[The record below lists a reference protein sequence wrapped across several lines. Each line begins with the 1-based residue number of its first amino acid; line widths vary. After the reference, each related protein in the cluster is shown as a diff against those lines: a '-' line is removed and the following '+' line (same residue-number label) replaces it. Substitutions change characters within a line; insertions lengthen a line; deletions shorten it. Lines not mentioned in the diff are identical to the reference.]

1 MPDNS
6 YRNILKGT
14 AMFGG
19 VQVFNILINL
29 LRGKMVAILLGP
41 EGMGIS
47 SLLAA
52 ASNTLQQFS
61 SLGLNL
67 SIVKEV
73 ASVKEQKKDDS
84 LSATIHIAR
93 KLLRFTALLGAV
105 ATIFIAPC
113 LSEWSFGTENY
124 RWHFVCCS
132 LVVFFT
138 TMSNGELSILQGLH
152 EVKNLALASIVG
164 SLVGLLAGVP
174 LYYFY
179 GYDGIVPAMVL
190 LAFATWLFYRFSF
203 RRLRYT
209 FHALPFTWREIK
221 EPARRMLS
229 LGCVLMVASLLG
241 TLAGYLLNAFIGRY
255 GTLHDVGLYQAAN
268 SMTNQYAGLV
278 FTAMSLDFFPRLSAI
293 ACDNIKVR
301 ELVNRQSEIVVL
313 TIAPVIS
320 LVILFSPL
328 LIQILLTH
336 KFLPLIPVIR
346 LMALG
351 LFFKAVSFPMGYIS
365 FAKGDK
371 TFFFWF
377 EGVWGNIMTLALNVL
392 FYYYWGIVGI
402 GISFVLSYF
411 ISTVLYIF
419 LTRHRYEFTHTTT
432 FQKLFFLLSLLVSS
446 VFGASFLP
454 TVWGKTIIQLTLCIL
469 CVAVCI
475 YGLNEKL
482 QIFKKISY
490 DRK

>member
-1 MPDNS
+1 MQKDNNS
-6 YRNILKGT
+6 YRSILKGT

-29 LRGKMVAILLGP
+29 LRGKMVAVLLGP

-47 SLLAA
+47 SLLAT

-73 ASVKEQKKDDS
+73 ACAKEQKKDDS
-84 LSATIHIAR
+84 LLATIHIAR
-93 KLLRFTALLGAV
+93 KLLRITALFGAV
-105 ATIFIAPC
+105 ATIFMASW
-113 LSEWSFGTENY
+113 LSEWSFGTEDY
-124 RWHFVCCS
+124 RWYFIFCL

-152 EVKNLALASIVG
+152 EIKNLALSSIVG
-164 SLVGLLAGVP
+164 ALVGLLAGVP

-179 GYDGIVPAMVL
+179 GYDGIVPAMIL
-190 LAFATWLFYRFSF
+190 LSFATWLFYRFSF
-203 RRLRYT
+203 RKLQYT
-209 FHALPFTWREIK
+209 FSTFSFTWREIK
-221 EPARRMLS
+221 EPVRRMLS

-241 TLAGYLLNAFIGRY
+241 TLIGYLFNAFISHY

-278 FTAMSLDFFPRLSAI
+278 FTAMSLDFFPRLSAV
-293 ACDNIKVR
+293 ANNNIQVR

-313 TIAPVIS
+313 VIAPIVS

-328 LIQILLTH
+328 LIRILFTYE
-336 KFLPLIPVIR
+336 FLSLIPVIR

-351 LFFKAVSFPMGYIS
+351 LFFKAVAFPMGYIS

-377 EGVWGNIMTLALNVL
+377 EGVWGNIVTLILNIL
-392 FYYYWGIVGI
+392 CYYYWGMMGI

-411 ISTVLYIF
+411 ISFVLYIF
-419 LTRHRYEFTHTTT
+419 FTGRRYEFRYVSS
-432 FQKLFFLLSLLVSS
+432 FRSVFFSQFLLVVLI
-446 VFGASFLP
+446 FGSSFLP
-454 TVWGKTIIQLTLCIL
+454 VVFWGEIIQSTLCIV
-469 CVAVCI
+469 CVIICI
-475 YGLNEKL
+475 CGLNNRL
-482 QIFKKISY
+482 QFFKRNSL
-490 DRK
+490 

>member
-1 MPDNS
+1 MADNS
-6 YRNILKGT
+6 YRSILKGT

-19 VQVFNILINL
+19 VQVFNILTNL
-29 LRGKMVAILLGP
+29 FRGKMVAILLGP

-47 SLLAA
+47 SLLVA

-61 SLGLNL
+61 SLGVNL

-73 ASVKEQKKDDS
+73 ASAKEQQNDAR
-84 LSATIHIAR
+84 LSFTIYIAR
-93 KLLRFTALLGAV
+93 KLLRFTALLGAMV
-105 ATIFIAPC
+105 TIIIAPW
-113 LSEWSFGTENY
+113 LSEWSFGTEDY
-124 RWHFVCCS
+124 RWHFTFCS

-179 GYDGIVPAMVL
+179 GYDGIVPAMIL

-203 RRLRYT
+203 RKLQYT
-209 FHALPFTWREIK
+209 FSALSFTWNEIK

-229 LGCVLMVASLLG
+229 LGLVLMVASLLG
-241 TLAGYLLNAFIGRY
+241 TLAGYLLNAFISRY

-293 ACDNIKVR
+293 SCNNIQVR
-301 ELVNRQSEIVVL
+301 ELVNHQSEIVVL
-313 TIAPVIS
+313 VMAPVVS

-328 LIQILLTH
+328 LIQILLTSE
-336 KFLPLIPVIR
+336 FLPLIPVIR

-377 EGVWGNIMTLALNVL
+377 EGVWGNILTLILNIL
-392 FYYYWGIVGI
+392 FFYHWGIVGI

-411 ISTVLYIF
+411 VSTILYIF
-419 LTRHRYEFTHTTT
+419 LTRYRYEFKHTAT
-432 FQKLFFLLSLLVSS
+432 FRKLFFLLLLVVML
-446 VFGASFLP
+446 VFGTSFLP
-454 TVWGKTIIQLTLCIL
+454 TVLERTIVQSILCIL
-469 CVAVCI
+469 CVAICV
-475 YGLNEKL
+475 YGLNERL
-482 QIFKKISY
+482 QIFKKN
-490 DRK
+490 KL

>member
-1 MPDNS
+1 MQKDNNS
-6 YRNILKGT
+6 YRSILKGT

-47 SLLAA
+47 SLLTA

-73 ASVKEQKKDDS
+73 ASDKEQNKDDS
-84 LSATIHIAR
+84 LSATIHVAR
-93 KLLRFTALLGAV
+93 KLLRFTALLGAIT
-105 ATIFIAPC
+105 TIFMAPW
-113 LSEWSFGTENY
+113 LSEWSFGTEDY
-124 RWHFVCCS
+124 RWHFTFCS

-164 SLVGLLAGVP
+164 ALVGLLAGVP

-190 LAFATWLFYRFSF
+190 LAFATWLFFRFSF
-203 RRLRYT
+203 RKLQYT
-209 FHALPFTWREIK
+209 FSTLSFTWREIK

-241 TLAGYLLNAFIGRY
+241 TLIGYLLNAFISHY

-278 FTAMSLDFFPRLSAI
+278 FTAMSLDFFPRLSAV
-293 ACDNIKVR
+293 ASNNIQVC

-313 TIAPVIS
+313 VIAPVVS

-328 LIQILLTH
+328 LIQILLTYE
-336 KFLPLIPVIR
+336 FLPLIPVIR

-351 LFFKAVSFPMGYIS
+351 LFFKAVAFPIGYIS

-371 TFFFWF
+371 TFFLWF
-377 EGVWGNIMTLALNVL
+377 EGVWGNIVTLTLNVL

-402 GISFVLSYF
+402 GISFVSSYF
-411 ISTVLYIF
+411 ISFVLYIF
-419 LTRHRYEFTHTTT
+419 FTRHRYEFRHTSS
-432 FQKLFFLLSLLVSS
+432 FRSVFFPQFLLVVLI
-446 VFGASFLP
+446 FGSSFLP
-454 TVWGKTIIQLTLCIL
+454 VVWGGKIIQSILCIL
-469 CVAVCI
+469 CVAVCG
-475 YGLNEKL
+475 YRLNERL
-482 QIFKKISY
+482 QIFKK
-490 DRK
+490 

>member
-1 MPDNS
+1 MQKDNNS

-29 LRGKMVAILLGP
+29 LRGKMVAVLLGP

-73 ASVKEQKKDDS
+73 ASAKEQRKDES

-93 KLLRFTALLGAV
+93 KLLRFTALLGAMV
-105 ATIFIAPC
+105 TIVIAPW
-113 LSEWSFGTENY
+113 LSEWSFGTEDY
-124 RWHFVCCS
+124 RWHFTFCS
-132 LVVFFT
+132 LVVFLT

-152 EVKNLALASIVG
+152 EVKNLARASIVG

-174 LYYFY
+174 FYYFY
-179 GYDGIVPAMVL
+179 GYDGIVPAMIL
-190 LAFATWLFYRFSF
+190 LAFTTWLFYRFSF
-203 RRLRYT
+203 RKLQYT
-209 FHALPFTWREIK
+209 FYALSFTWNEIK

-229 LGCVLMVASLLG
+229 LGLVLMVASLLG
-241 TLAGYLLNAFIGRY
+241 TLAGYLLNAFISRY

-293 ACDNIKVR
+293 SCNNIQVR
-301 ELVNRQSEIVVL
+301 ELVNHQSEIVVL
-313 TIAPVIS
+313 VMAPVVS

-328 LIQILLTH
+328 LIQILLTSE
-336 KFLPLIPVIR
+336 FLPLIPVIR

-377 EGVWGNIMTLALNVL
+377 EGVCGNVLTLTLNTL

-402 GISFVLSYF
+402 GISFVFSYL

-419 LTRHRYEFTHTTT
+419 FTRHRYEFRHTAS
-432 FQKLFFLLSLLVSS
+432 FRKLFFLLFLLLVL
-446 VFGASFLP
+446 VFGTSFLP
-454 TVWGKTIIQLTLCIL
+454 DVWGRAIIQPILCIL
-469 CVAVCI
+469 CTAVCM
-475 YGLNEKL
+475 YELNEKL
-482 QIFKKISY
+482 QIFK
-490 DRK
+490 RK